1 MSIVSVDNIQPI
13 GSGTSVTVNNAATLV
28 VGNLNSSGVVTAT
41 SFTGDGSG
49 LTGVTATATGDNII
63 EGNTKAEVVDTG
75 SDGHFKV
82 ETEGTERL
90 RIDSS
95 GYLIAK
101 ADIRLRRTASNN
113 GAIYF
118 GDTNN
123 NYIFGTDADDVITFA
138 TAGSER
144 LRITSGGLVGIG
156 SITPANQLDIQGGSH
171 TKIHVGTTGTGHA
184 TGIQINHAKGNSAL
198 QEWQL
203 QTDATSTAN
212 LIIRNATSG
221 NTIQTFNTTGNITT
235 PLQCG
240 ACVRMSASSTSWPG
254 NNSFESSNSLLAFDT
269 EIYDIGGNYNTSTYA
284 FTAPV
289 AGRYLI
295 TYNVQLE
302 DITNAG
308 WWYVYPVVNANN
320 SQTNAR
326 GITYADYGMG
336 SSSSSYFATT
346 GSYIPLLQANDS
358 VTLRARGTISANIKG
373 TFESSWSIML
383 IG

>member
-1 MSIVSVDNIQPI
+1 MASNLRVDSIVPATGGSVSI
-13 GSGTSVTVNNAATLV
+13 G
-28 VGNLNSSGVVTAT
+28 
-41 SFTGDGSG
+41 
-49 LTGVTATATGDNII
+49 TATGGVTIPGDLGIAGALTYEDVTNVDSIGVITARTNINL
-63 EGNTKAEVVDTG
+63 G
-75 SDGHFKV
+75 
-82 ETEGTERL
+82 
-90 RIDSS
+90 DS
-95 GYLIAK
+95 I
-101 ADIRLRRTASNN
+101 IH
-113 GAIYF
+113 I
-118 GDTNN
+118 GDTNTK
-123 NYIFGTDADDVITFA
+123 IRFPSADTITA
-138 TAGSER
+138 ETNSSER

-171 TKIHVGTTGTGHA
+171 TKIHVGTTGTAHA
-184 TGIQINHAKGNSAL
+184 TGIQINHAKGAAAL

-240 ACVRMSASSTSWPG
+240 ACVRMSAGTTSWPG
-254 NNSFESSNSLLAFDT
+254 NNSFENSGSLLAFDT

-284 FTAPV
+284 FTVPV
-289 AGRYLI
+289 DGRYLI

-302 DITNAG
+302 NITNAG
-308 WWYVYPVVNANN
+308 WWYVYPVINANN
-320 SQTNAR
+320 SQTNGR

-373 TFESSWSIML
+373 NFESSWSIML

>member
-1 MSIVSVDNIQPI
+1 MASNLRVDSIVPATGTNVSIGTATGGVNIPGVLTYEDVTNVDSV
-13 GSGTSVTVNNAATLV
+13 
-28 VGNLNSSGVVTAT
+28 GVVTART
-41 SFTGDGSG
+41 NINLGDS
-49 LTGVTATATGDNII
+49 II
-63 EGNTKAEVVDTG
+63 
-75 SDGHFKV
+75 H
-82 ETEGTERL
+82 
-90 RIDSS
+90 I
-95 GYLIAK
+95 
-101 ADIRLRRTASNN
+101 
-113 GAIYF
+113 
-118 GDTNN
+118 GDTNTK
-123 NYIFGTDADDVITFA
+123 IRFPSADTITA
-138 TAGSER
+138 ETNSSER

-240 ACVRMSASSTSWPG
+240 ACVRMSTGSTSWPG
-254 NNSFESSNSLLAFDT
+254 NNSFENSGSLLAFDT

-295 TYNVQLE
+295 TYHVQLE
-302 DITNAG
+302 NITNAG
-308 WWYVYPVVNANN
+308 WWYIFPVVNANN
-320 SQTNAR
+320 TQTNAR
-326 GITYADYGMG
+326 GITFADYGIADSDAPYHNTNGTFM
-336 SSSSSYFATT
+336 
-346 GSYIPLLQANDS
+346 PLLQANDS
-358 VTLRARGTISANIKG
+358 VTLRARGTISGNIKG
-373 TFESSWSIML
+373 NMESSWSIML